1 VVETGTAWGQT
12 AEAIGRALV
21 ANGHGRLVTL
31 ESDRERAHFSAERC
45 TGLPVTVRIGSSL
58 DYTPDAPV
66 DFTWFDSLCH
76 LRAEEFRRYLP
87 HFSGRA
93 VVGFHD
99 TGPQHPVRGYL
110 EELVADG
117 ILPPPLYLPTPR
129 GVCFARVEGSR

>member
-1 VVETGTAWGQT
+1 
-12 AEAIGRALV
+12 
-21 ANGHGRLVTL
+21 
-31 ESDRERAHFSAERC
+31 
-45 TGLPVTVRIGSSL
+45 VTVRIGSSL